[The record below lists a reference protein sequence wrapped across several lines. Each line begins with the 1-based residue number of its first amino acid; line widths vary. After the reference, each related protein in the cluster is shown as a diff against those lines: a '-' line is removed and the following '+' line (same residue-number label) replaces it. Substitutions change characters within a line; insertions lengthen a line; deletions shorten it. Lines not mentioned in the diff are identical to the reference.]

1 MTVIKLVIAGI
12 FFVGGFVLFAVAP
25 ELPSWQAAVFFGGI
39 LSIALSFGLPMNV
52 FSKSS

>member
-25 ELPSWQAAVFFGGI
+25 DLPSWQAPVFFAGI
-39 LSIALSFGLPMNV
+39 LSIALSFGLPMNA
-52 FSKSS
+52 FSKGS

>member
-25 ELPSWQAAVFFGGI
+25 ELHSWEAPVFFAGI
-39 LSIALSFGLPMNV
+39 ISIALSFALPMNV
-52 FSKSS
+52 FSRS